1 MGVIRC
7 TSLNAAKKVD
17 LLLNPER
24 VEIPY
29 KSS

>member
-1 MGVIRC
+1 MGVVPY

-17 LLLNPER
+17 LLLNPKR